1 MRYGA
6 MFGTL
11 DEYRD
16 INFYRNHPLISF
28 DSLYEQRQYKIFA
41 IMIVNDT
48 EDSTFGYTYTAYKNS
63 FINET
68 DFMQWI
74 QRSRNRSIYDIN
86 VDVKANDEII
96 TLSTCCY
103 DYDNAR
109 FVILGRLVRPDESTE
124 VDVNSAVV
132 NTDVLYSKKYY
143 DKKKLTVP
151 TLTSSDSTTSK
162 DNTSSK

>member
-1 MRYGA
+1 MQER
-6 MFGTL
+6 L
-11 DEYRD
+11 DKHLVTEGFVSSRTKAKELIKSGNVK
-16 INFYRNHPLISF
+16 INDRVVTKS
-28 DSLYEQRQYKIFA
+28 SYK
-41 IMIVNDT
+41 
-48 EDSTFGYTYTAYKNS
+48 
-63 FINET
+63 
-68 DFMQWI
+68 
-74 QRSRNRSIYDIN
+74 
-86 VDVKANDEII
+86 VKANDEII